1 MMDAVMHDIATA
13 AAEWAVN
20 NGHAHC
26 TPVHREYVFGVYYD
40 LMIATLA
47 AYEAELVKA
56 RSSMP
61 EPSLN

>member
-1 MMDAVMHDIATA
+1 MHQIATA

-26 TPVHREYVFGVYYD
+26 SEAHRQFVFGVYYD
-40 LMIATLA
+40 LLISSLA
-47 AYEAELVKA
+47 AYEAELVRV
-56 RSSMP
+56 RSSIP